1 MRLLPERFY
10 RQEARPE
17 LLALKNDQQS
27 FESGRHEAYRYYSF
41 SRRFARDPRLS
52 TDERREVNLLFVYVS
67 TPGRGLEVK
76 VLEE

>member
-1 MRLLPERFY
+1 ML
-10 RQEARPE
+10 
-17 LLALKNDQQS
+17 
-27 FESGRHEAYRYYSF
+27 
-41 SRRFARDPRLS
+41 RFARDPRLS